1 MLEVLRHARNFHT
14 EKEGKKG
21 RSSHFHIS
29 FFSGLYLLAF
39 SKKSFSVCI
48 FGQEIVSLN
57 QSEELNLSVRILGH
71 SLCQHWALFPHGQ
84 LNRPVGCS
92 IPGTPS
98 WLIQLLQSD
107 PAGLVLSDEKTRKIK
122 PLHLVKLEQ
131 RNCFSQWKWIRQIH
145 FTGLHHAVL

>member
-1 MLEVLRHARNFHT
+1 MLEIFML
-14 EKEGKKG
+14 EKKEKKVG
-21 RSSHFHIS
+21 VHIS
-29 FFSGLYLLAF
+29 TSLFFWSLSSSF
-39 SKKSFSVCI
+39 FQNSFSVCI

-71 SLCQHWALFPHGQ
+71 SLCQNWALFPHGQ